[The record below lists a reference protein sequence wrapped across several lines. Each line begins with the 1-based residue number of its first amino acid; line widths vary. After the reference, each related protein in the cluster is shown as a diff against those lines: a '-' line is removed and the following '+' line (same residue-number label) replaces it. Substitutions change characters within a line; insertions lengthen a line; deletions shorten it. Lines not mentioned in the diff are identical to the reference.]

1 MSADRIDYRFTV
13 EDPKTWTRPWTAE
26 LPIMKTDGPLYE
38 FSCHEANYGLLD
50 ILLGARYGEREA
62 AKKTTPVVEL
72 PR

>member
-50 ILLGARYGEREA
+50 ILLGARYTEREA